1 MPSIL
6 VVEDHPVMRPTL
18 RDLLALE
25 GYTVQTAEDGH
36 DALRHLERHAFDLII
51 TDFMMP
57 ELDGLGLLKTLRAD
71 DRFTRMPVLMFT
83 AAANPEIR
91 AQVMAAGADDFLLR
105 PITAQDLLR
114 AVQRLL
120 ARHKQSS

>member
-18 RDLLALE
+18 RDLLQLE
-25 GYTVQTAEDGH
+25 GYRVCTAVHGG
-36 DALRHLERHAFDLII
+36 DALTRLEEEPVDLVI

-57 ELDGLGLLKTLRAD
+57 ELDGLTLLQTLRAD
-71 DRFTRMPVLMFT
+71 ERYAKLPVLMFT

-91 AQVMAAGADDFLLR
+91 ARVMAAGADDFLLR
-105 PITAQDLLR
+105 PITPQDFLV
-114 AVQRLL
+114 AVRRLIQR
-120 ARHKQSS
+120 